1 MGPNAFLA
9 SVFSATIAISP
20 LCAQPTPYLGAPSTI
35 PGIIPPQNF
44 DEGGSG
50 VAYYINGEWSRNG
63 NYPEFRPTETVSLEN
78 NSGSIQVGWFHSGSW
93 IKYSY
98 EVATPGEYDVYFTY
112 RCGSFD
118 TPRTITLDFG
128 RTEPLPVEFQYKFN
142 DNNWSSLP
150 KGERALVAH
159 GLALDSGPGVL
170 TVQNT
175 GGSDINLLGVEFE
188 LKAVGVRRDQ
198 VRGSGRVEARRGDVR
213 TSRTLFSLPG
223 GGKQAG
229 SVDASGRRII
239 ANPLK

>member
-1 MGPNAFLA
+1 MSPKAFLA
-9 SVFSATIAISP
+9 SVFSLATALS
-20 LCAQPTPYLGAPSTI
+20 AQTTPYLGAPSAI
-35 PGIIPPQNF
+35 PGLIPPQNF

-63 NYPEFRPTETVSLEN
+63 NYQEFRPTETVSLEN
-78 NSGSIQVGWFHSGSW
+78 NSGAIQVGWFHSGSW

-128 RTEPLPVEFQYKFN
+128 RTEPLPVVFEYKFN

-159 GLALDSGPGVL
+159 SLALDSGPGVL
-170 TVQNT
+170 TVQNS
-175 GGSDINLLGVEFE
+175 GSSDINLLGVEFE
-188 LKAVGVRRDQ
+188 LKAVGLRK
-198 VRGSGRVEARRGDVR
+198 RGPGAGRMGIPYRYEGFGRFSGTAGLLDV
-213 TSRTLFSLPG
+213 
-223 GGKQAG
+223 
-229 SVDASGRRII
+229 SGRRIPAI
-239 ANPLK
+239 PPK